1 MAKDRTVSFVTFG
14 APFGSGRDAPAHFS
28 RIPLHQV
35 MTKAATAW
43 GEAAV
48 VEQLALPQRAG
59 GKRFSSL
66 VQLLENDKGE
76 KLVRF
81 AYSTDGKARR
91 GPVTLR
97 AVDLE
102 RLRQELAGSPGLAE
116 VLRMEAEPKTA

>member
-1 MAKDRTVSFVTFG
+1 
-14 APFGSGRDAPAHFS
+14 
-28 RIPLHQV
+28 

-48 VEQLALPQRAG
+48 VEQLTLPQRAG
-59 GKRFSSL
+59 GKRFASL
-66 VQLLENDKGE
+66 VQLLENGKGE

-97 AVDLE
+97 AADLE
-102 RLRQELAGSPGLAE
+102 RLRQELVGSPGLAE

>member
-1 MAKDRTVSFVTFG
+1 MT
-14 APFGSGRDAPAHFS
+14 
-28 RIPLHQV
+28 
-35 MTKAATAW
+35 TKAATAW
-43 GEAAV
+43 GKAAV

-81 AYSTDGKARR
+81 AYSTDGVVRR

-97 AVDLE
+97 AADVQ
-102 RLRQELAGSPGLAE
+102 RLRQALAGSPGLAE
-116 VLRMEAEPKTA
+116 MLRMEVDSETA